1 MGQQRYDPGPCWTQE
16 PSSGQTKEQFVAEML
31 ARPSSAAGTGSG
43 PGRPQQ
49 ARPRQQRQ
57 EDASSPAQGSRP
69 QSSAAS
75 DVSIFSMPDL
85 TARRKASFALN

>member
-1 MGQQRYDPGPCWTQE
+1 MGQQRYDDPGPCWRQE

-31 ARPSSAAGTGSG
+31 ARPSSAAGSG

-75 DVSIFSMPDL
+75 DVSIFH
-85 TARRKASFALN
+85 A